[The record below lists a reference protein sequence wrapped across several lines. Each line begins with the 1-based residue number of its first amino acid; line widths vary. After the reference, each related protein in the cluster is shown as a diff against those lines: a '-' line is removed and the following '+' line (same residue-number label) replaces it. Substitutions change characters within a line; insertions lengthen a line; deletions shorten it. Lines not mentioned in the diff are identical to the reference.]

1 MFVLVVVLAACS
13 GGEEEGDPGCERWE
27 DLLLSED
34 VSDADAAAELREIA
48 SVTEDPDV
56 AGTATALAARL
67 EDGADISTSYERMGD
82 LCGLT

>member
-1 MFVLVVVLAACS
+1 MFVLVVVLAAC
-13 GGEEEGDPGCERWE
+13 GGEESGDPGCERWE
-27 DLLLSED
+27 DLILTED

-56 AGTATALAARL
+56 ADTATALAARL